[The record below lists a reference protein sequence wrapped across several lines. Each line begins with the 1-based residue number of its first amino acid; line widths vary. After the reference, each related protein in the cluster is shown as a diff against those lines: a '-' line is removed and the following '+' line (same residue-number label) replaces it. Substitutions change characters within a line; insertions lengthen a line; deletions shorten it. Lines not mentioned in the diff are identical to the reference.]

1 MLGVNTI
8 LEIRSNG
15 EFEVQRVDASMGVR
29 KTSDIKLDAL
39 YLIELLDYQEEQH
52 EPPLTFHLA
61 TSEVKQI
68 ISMLQ
73 WRHWTGH
80 AMPYTE
86 HWEGYEMVTDPSLL
100 GDLSHTQIEKM
111 VFVEKGLVGD
121 LWLKIKQNPIC

>member
-61 TSEVKQI
+61 KSEVKQI
-68 ISMLQ
+68 ISMLCV
-73 WRHWTGH
+73 WHGM
-80 AMPYTE
+80 ASP
-86 HWEGYEMVTDPSLL
+86 VPP
-100 GDLSHTQIEKM
+100 
-111 VFVEKGLVGD
+111 
-121 LWLKIKQNPIC
+121 LKH